1 MGGGKLR
8 GWEVEGWGLWGGGGL
23 KREGKKL
30 HVVEVVEF
38 VMFSLGGFKLNND
51 DNDGRCPIN
60 PSLRFHYQP
69 TFETALPIVA

>member
-1 MGGGKLR
+1 M
-8 GWEVEGWGLWGGGGL
+8 EGWGLWFFFFIEKG
-23 KREGKKL
+23 REGKSKKL
-30 HVVEVVEF
+30 HGVAVVEF
-38 VMFSLGGFKLNND
+38 GMFSLGGFKLNND